1 MPNETPEVAP
11 QTQDAAA
18 PSRPGLFRRHWGKLT
33 LATLILGPA
42 LGFTIWAGL
51 AMGFTYSSGDRVG
64 FVQKLAKKGW
74 VCKTWEGEM
83 QLSNVP
89 GSAPTIF
96 YFSVRSDSIAQEIV
110 SHEGRQMS
118 LHYNQHVGIPT
129 SCFGDTEYFI
139 TGVRVLTTDR

>member
-1 MPNETPEVAP
+1 MPNETPEIPPATLEVNA
-11 QTQDAAA
+11 
-18 PSRPGLFRRHWGKLT
+18 SRPGLFRRHWGKLA
-33 LATLILGPA
+33 LGAIVLIPA

-51 AMGFTYSSGDRVG
+51 AMNFTYSSGDRVG

-96 YFSVRSDSIAQEIV
+96 YFSVRGDSIAQEIV

-118 LHYNQHVGIPT
+118 LHYNQHVGVPT

-139 TGVRVLTTDR
+139 TGVRVLEANR